1 MSANDKKVYPFLGQS
16 RFLIQVTNTFSIYDV
31 RTTVRIT
38 GILGDSISKFFDAFL
53 VIYTRQNSGEKNNLS
68 IKIISGEKP
77 DNFKIFEKDK
87 FIYLQIGSKA
97 NPFVGI
103 ITSTGY
109 IKNLG
114 VTADETYTDITPEF
128 IT

>member
-16 RFLIQVTNTFSIYDV
+16 WYLIQVTNMFNKYNL
-31 RTTVRIT
+31 RTNVRIT
-38 GILGDSISKFFDAFL
+38 GTLGENISTFFDVFL
-53 VIYTRQNSGEKNNLS
+53 VIYTNPDLEEKNYLS
-68 IKIISGEKP
+68 IKLIIGEKP

-87 FIYLQIGSKA
+87 FIYLQIGSKS

-103 ITSTGY
+103 ITSTRY

-114 VTADETYTDITPEF
+114 VTADDTYTDITPEF